1 MHPVFFEVV
10 IFALIVVVAVTQVI
24 LPTIANAPLF
34 PSFRFKRHH
43 RKILDAQDAIEEAR
57 LEAAAVAAQRQADE
71 IVADTPVI
79 DKKSTREFQSG
90 VK

>member
-34 PSFRFKRHH
+34 PSFRFNGPVGS
-43 RKILDAQDAIEEAR
+43 AP
-57 LEAAAVAAQRQADE
+57 AAAQVAR
-71 IVADTPVI
+71 
-79 DKKSTREFQSG
+79 K
-90 VK
+90 